1 MGRTI
6 RASCSSVCASSSDF
20 APDRGASCQAGA
32 PHLQIRCVLDSR
44 ESCGQDPTMNRRTF
58 VESSVATGCLH
69 HSSRAREET
78 HRIEKIRVQ
87 LYTVRNAMKG
97 RLQQMR

>member
-1 MGRTI
+1 
-6 RASCSSVCASSSDF
+6 
-20 APDRGASCQAGA
+20 
-32 PHLQIRCVLDSR
+32 
-44 ESCGQDPTMNRRTF
+44 MNRRTF

-69 HSSRAREET
+69 HSSRARAET

-97 RLQQMR
+97 RLQQMRPTQEFHLNSNPLNERMRFRGF